1 MKKVME
7 PEYITVKIPVDQLS
21 RKTFTSA
28 LKDNLRSTTNIYEG
42 LPSFKKIQRNQNVK
56 RIYGSHSKK
65 LSLPEFE
72 KYSKEKGSDANGD
85 LRKVKDNYS

>member
-1 MKKVME
+1 MMKKAME

-42 LPSFKKIQRNQNVK
+42 LPSFKKI
-56 RIYGSHSKK
+56 
-65 LSLPEFE
+65 
-72 KYSKEKGSDANGD
+72 
-85 LRKVKDNYS
+85 

>member
-1 MKKVME
+1 MIKKAVE

-21 RKTFTSA
+21 RKTFSSA
-28 LKDNLRSTTNIYEG
+28 LKDNLMSTSNIYEG

-72 KYSKEKGSDANGD
+72 KYSKEKESELNGD
-85 LRKVKDNYS
+85 LRKLKS